1 MQGLGSRGLG
11 FGSDPAHLDDF
22 GIVRLHEP
30 LLLPLPLDSPLT
42 LTPKRV
48 LEPAGAKTERL
59 GSCWFGCPSFT
70 CGKRY
75 FGNLDDCANCLV

>member
-30 LLLPLPLDSPLT
+30 LLVPLPLDSPLT
-42 LTPKRV
+42 LTPRRV

-59 GSCWFGCPSFT
+59 GHVGSVVRALPVERSILGI
-70 CGKRY
+70 
-75 FGNLDDCANCLV
+75 